1 RLRHAD
7 VDRGAVHVPRLTSRA
22 RWAVHVARTRGD
34 AAAIET
40 EPVLALV
47 VHGAGLA
54 RASRSHRSATQ
65 LLDAHRAP
73 EHTHQPAATVAV
85 GAAVELT
92 HVAAVDVDAIARV
105 AEIDIDVV
113 GLAGGV
119 ITAVGK

>member
-1 RLRHAD
+1 DPIARAVDDTDVITFAVGVCAAGTRLRHAD

-85 GAAVELT
+85 GAA
-92 HVAAVDVDAIARV
+92 
-105 AEIDIDVV
+105 
-113 GLAGGV
+113 
-119 ITAVGK
+119 